1 MTRNEIEQLLPF
13 LANGTLEGAERDA
26 VEAAVAGDPALQS
39 ELTALRAIRETLQA
53 EEAFSPGDMGLAR
66 LMRAV
71 DDEQVTHQPSS
82 RPYIWQF
89 AAAMLLAVVVG
100 QALWFAQPDGGPG
113 YELAGRAA
121 FEISVV
127 ETTPEADLRALLLQ
141 AGVEIIAG
149 PSALGLY
156 ALQPLEGVT
165 ETEARAVLQAS
176 PLIESLSDITE

>member
-13 LANGTLEGAERDA
+13 LANGTLEGDEKDA
-26 VEAAVAGDPALQS
+26 VEAAVAEDPALQS
-39 ELTALRAIRETLQA
+39 ELTALQAIRETLQA
-53 EEAFSPGDMGLAR
+53 EEGFSPGDMGLAR

-71 DDEQVTHQPSS
+71 DDEQSVPLPSN

-89 AAAMLLAVVVG
+89 AAAMLLAIVVG
-100 QALWFAQPDGGPG
+100 QALWFAQPDDGVG
-113 YELAGRAA
+113 YELAGQAV

-127 ETTPEADLRALLLQ
+127 ETTTEADLRALLLQ

-156 ALQPLEGVT
+156 ELQPLDGVT
-165 ETEARAVLQAS
+165 ETEARAILQAS